1 MPIALDRAA
10 AAALRLLPPEA
21 AHSLAIGVL
30 ERAPLPPRGR
40 RTPEALRT
48 RLFGCVFENP
58 IGLAAGFDKD
68 ARTWRA
74 FGQLGWGFVEVGGVT
89 PLPQPGNP
97 RPRLFRL
104 PGQAVVNRMGFN
116 SCGATRVRERLQPR
130 EPRAPLL
137 VNLGMNRDT
146 ADPADDWEAV
156 LQVLFGLADG
166 FTINISSPNTA
177 GLRQLAEGR
186 RLREQIGRVA
196 AARNGLSRDAG
207 RERPALLV
215 KLSPDMAEA
224 DLRRT
229 ASICVEAGADGIIAT
244 NTSAELRRQL
254 ASPSVSEGGGLS
266 GAPLRAL
273 AERALRQ
280 IRDETRGAVP
290 LIGVGGIFTAE
301 DAYARIRA
309 GASLV
314 QIYTAMI
321 WEGVGIGPRIAGGLA
336 SLLARDGFRS
346 VDEAVGTDA
355 IR

>member
-1 MPIALDRAA
+1 M
-10 AAALRLLPPEA
+10 
-21 AHSLAIGVL
+21 
-30 ERAPLPPRGR
+30 
-40 RTPEALRT
+40 
-48 RLFGCVFENP
+48 
-58 IGLAAGFDKD
+58 
-68 ARTWRA
+68 
-74 FGQLGWGFVEVGGVT
+74 
-89 PLPQPGNP
+89 
-97 RPRLFRL
+97 
-104 PGQAVVNRMGFN
+104 
-116 SCGATRVRERLQPR
+116 
-130 EPRAPLL
+130 
-137 VNLGMNRDT
+137 
-146 ADPADDWEAV
+146 
-156 LQVLFGLADG
+156 LFGLADG

-207 RERPALLV
+207 RDRPALLV
-215 KLSPDMAEA
+215 KLSPDMTET

-254 ASPSVSEGGGLS
+254 ASPPTSEGGGLS

-273 AERALRQ
+273 AERTLRL

-321 WEGVGIGPRIAGGLA
+321 LGGGWNRPAHRRWPCRPPGPGRVSVSRRSRWDGCDPVGATTWEPLQATVAKPAAPPQQSHNLGRKPGADPV
-336 SLLARDGFRS
+336 
-346 VDEAVGTDA
+346 
-355 IR
+355 